1 VSGQPVGIPL
11 PRLEADTEFFWT
23 GGANGELLI
32 QRCRECGY
40 YLHPPSYH
48 CRVCGSADVAP
59 EPVSGRGSVFSYTVN
74 RQPFLA
80 AYPPPYAIAIVELEE
95 QEGLQFTTRIVDCE
109 PDDVRIG
116 MPVSV
121 RFEDHG
127 DVFLPVF
134 ARASDGG
141 PAGA

>member
-1 VSGQPVGIPL
+1 VSAAPSGIPL
-11 PRLEADTEFFWT
+11 PRLEVDTEFFWT
-23 GGANGELLI
+23 GGARGELLI
-32 QRCRECGY
+32 QRCQDCGT

-48 CRVCGSADVAP
+48 CRACGSSKVAP
-59 EPVSGRGSVFSYTVN
+59 EPVSGRGQVFSYTIN

-80 AYPPPYAIAIVELEE
+80 AYPPPYVIAIVELEE
-95 QEGLQFTTRIVDCE
+95 QEGLQFTTRVVDCD

-134 ARASDGG
+134 A
-141 PAGA
+141 PIEPGAAE